1 MLCREK
7 DGYNINADS
16 CIHASPFSVFRFL
29 VIRFWYVSSW
39 LFTKGDKCQTKH
51 PKRFMNIK
59 GRGQSSTQYPPIRRT
74 ISRALKPKMKVP
86 PSSASSFLDE
96 AIGSRAEPMISDA
109 KNIKGFCNSK

>member
-1 MLCREK
+1 MLTALEGVGTRGQK
-7 DGYNINADS
+7 PPPWFDARLS
-16 CIHASPFSVFRFL
+16 L
-29 VIRFWYVSSW
+29 
-39 LFTKGDKCQTKH
+39 
-51 PKRFMNIK
+51 K

-96 AIGSRAEPMISDA
+96 AIGSRAAPMISDA